1 LTKCAILRILIV
13 VGFAEAC
20 LNAERVEF
28 RRREHARKVE
38 QLRRAVEKSE
48 EEQREKEER
57 LAKLR
62 AKV

>member
-1 LTKCAILRILIV
+1 
-13 VGFAEAC
+13 
-20 LNAERVEF
+20 LNAERIEY